1 MTETSARLL
10 ALRNDISGLEFFERM
25 LRGELPP
32 APMITL
38 LGLRLVE
45 VGDGRVVFTGTA
57 NESMYNGLG
66 VTHGGYAATM
76 LDSAMGC
83 AIATKLPAGRVFT
96 TIELKVNYTRPIRRE
111 SGELRCVGLV
121 IHSGSRMSTAE
132 ARIVDAA
139 GKIYAHGTTT
149 CMLIQVQ

>member
-1 MTETSARLL
+1 MTDTSAMLL
-10 ALRNDISGLEFFERM
+10 ALRRDISGRDFFDRM

-38 LGLRLVE
+38 LGLKLVD

-66 VTHGGYAATM
+66 VTHGGYAATL

-83 AIATKLPAGRVFT
+83 AIATKLPAGKVFT
-96 TIELKVNYTRPIRRE
+96 TIELGVHYTRPIRRE
-111 SGELRCVGLV
+111 SGELRCEGTV

-149 CMLIQVQ
+149 CMLMSA

>member
-1 MTETSARLL
+1 MLL
-10 ALRNDISGLEFFERM
+10 ALRNDISGREFFEKM
-25 LRGELPP
+25 MRGELPP
-32 APMITL
+32 APMVKL
-38 LGLRLVE
+38 LGLRLVD

-57 NESMYNGLG
+57 GESFYNGLG

-83 AIATKLPAGRVFT
+83 AIATKLPAGKVFT

-111 SGELRCVGLV
+111 SGELTCEGIV

-149 CMLIQVQ
+149 CMLLEAQKAQEVQ